1 MFPRSELLRAQPV
14 FLLEIQWGSYT
25 YRFATK
31 AVHLLDVDV
40 YLPFTGHIDNPQY
53 QERSELLG
61 LDIEEKSVPFSL
73 MFAGVNVALQE
84 MRGNTIE
91 GSTAELSYILDGIHT
106 NYDER
111 IILAQGTISQPVY
124 GHPDRPAEYLEC
136 SLEST
141 SIVNAIGLLPA
152 QNARYTLTAD
162 TDPTVT
168 FNDRNQGKVIPI
180 VFGSFTFI
188 DGTEIIPSPVILSG
202 PLP

>member
-1 MFPRSELLRAQPV
+1 M
-14 FLLEIQWGSYT
+14 EIQWGSYT

-73 MFAGVNVALQE
+73 MFAGVNIALQE

-111 IILAQGTISQPVY
+111 TILAQGTISQPVY
-124 GHPDRPAEYLEC
+124 GHPDRPAE
-136 SLEST
+136 
-141 SIVNAIGLLPA
+141 
-152 QNARYTLTAD
+152 
-162 TDPTVT
+162 
-168 FNDRNQGKVIPI
+168 
-180 VFGSFTFI
+180 
-188 DGTEIIPSPVILSG
+188 
-202 PLP
+202 